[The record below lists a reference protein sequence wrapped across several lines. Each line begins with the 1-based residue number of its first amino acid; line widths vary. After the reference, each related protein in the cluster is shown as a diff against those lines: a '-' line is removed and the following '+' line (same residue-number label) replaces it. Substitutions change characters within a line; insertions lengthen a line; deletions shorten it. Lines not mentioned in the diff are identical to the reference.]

1 MLLPTS
7 LSEETS
13 FAIGGKVEA
22 LSSHGSSDILDA
34 RELLRRY
41 GLAAKKSWGQN
52 FLVDERSYS
61 AIVRACSLTQEEVA
75 VEVGAGLGTLTSR
88 LLATGASVV
97 AVERERD
104 MCEVLRTELG
114 GRDRFTLR
122 EENALHLDIP
132 SLASQFG
139 RKLTLV
145 GNLPYQIAS
154 PLIFQFLAARSSL
167 RQIVIMIQ
175 REMAD
180 RVLAAPGSRDSNALG
195 VQIQMVCAT
204 RRVCQVGRG
213 AFLPPPRVD
222 SSVVMLTP
230 LPSTAV
236 PLRDLQMFHQV
247 VRAAFGQ
254 RRKTLRNALSAAF
267 SDDAMASLA
276 SCGVDLSRRGE
287 SLLLSEFA
295 TLSDALSA
303 HHEQSQRAQS

>member
-7 LSEETS
+7 LSEEPS
-13 FAIGGKVEA
+13 FAIGGKLEA
-22 LSSHGSSDILDA
+22 LSPSGSDVLDA

-52 FLVDERSYS
+52 FLVDERSYA
-61 AIVRACSLTQEEVA
+61 AIVRACGLTPEEVA

-88 LLATGASVV
+88 LLATGAQVV

-104 MCEVLRTELG
+104 MCEVLRRELD
-114 GRDRFTLR
+114 GRPGFVLR
-122 EENALHLDIP
+122 EENALHLDLP
-132 SLASQFG
+132 LLASQYG

-180 RVLAAPGSRDSNALG
+180 RLLAPPGSRDSNALG
-195 VQIQMVCAT
+195 VQVQMVCAT

-230 LPSTAV
+230 LPGTAV
-236 PLRDLQMFHQV
+236 PLRDLDVFHQV

-254 RRKTLRNALSAAF
+254 RRKTLRNALSAVF
-267 SDDAMASLA
+267 SDEQMASL
-276 SCGVDLSRRGE
+276 SHCGVDLSRRGE

-295 TLSDALSA
+295 LLSDALSVLK
-303 HHEQSQRAQS
+303 SQPVKD